1 MIHAKAERRMEGRGA
16 KTLIARDRERQ
27 PCQQVLQ
34 SLGALR
40 GQQRQ
45 PSNTD
50 S

>member
-1 MIHAKAERRMEGRGA
+1 MIHVKAEQHTEGRGA
-16 KTLIARDRERQ
+16 KTFIARDRECQ

-34 SLGALR
+34 SLGALG